1 MALKPFGSTKWHI
14 LRSKAG
20 EAHTA
25 EQISFQPPAGMSAT
39 NVQDALNEILTILA
53 AGASGLSAA
62 GFYRH
67 IQSTPSATWTI
78 NHELGFRPSVQVIDA
93 DGDDIDASIEHLDAD
108 TSVVSF
114 ITPIAGEAFLS

>member
-39 NVQDALNEILTILA
+39 NVQDALHEILTIIA
-53 AGASGLSAA
+53 AGASGLAAA

-67 IQSTPSATWTI
+67 VQNTPSATWTI
-78 NHELGFRPSVQVIDA
+78 AHNLGFRPGVQIVDSN
-93 DGDDIDASIEHLDAD
+93 GDDIDASIEHLDAD
-108 TSVVSF
+108 TTVVSF
-114 ITPIAGEAFLS
+114 ITAIAGEAFLS